1 MRCAKKPSGYN
12 TRVSLLADRFPH
24 HLSHRITKFKLSVI
38 LGEQLTYRLSFVLQL
53 AVNRRFFWVPP
64 ERKTF
69 KERCNRAEKF
79 VTDQPHYAITSH
91 SPKRKIFP
99 VKVKCCKRTS
109 LISDR
114 GDHFLDGDFTILLF
128 LSSCK
133 RPLDAC
139 SVYKQL
145 LVTTHGTTPCIVL
158 VN

>member
-1 MRCAKKPSGYN
+1 MRPAP
-12 TRVSLLADRFPH
+12 
-24 HLSHRITKFKLSVI
+24 
-38 LGEQLTYRLSFVLQL
+38 LTDH
-53 AVNRRFFWVPP
+53 P
-64 ERKTF
+64 
-69 KERCNRAEKF
+69 
-79 VTDQPHYAITSH
+79 
-91 SPKRKIFP
+91 PKRKIFP

-145 LVTTHGTTPCIVL
+145 LVTTHGTAPCINCTRKLECVCNTFSSRQRDL
-158 VN
+158 FPKENTLQFDLHKRPLNVSISDFPLLEVSLREFT